1 MAIVT
6 AMVKDLEHLEIVRQ
20 WKEELEA
27 LYAEQDRRKEE

>member
-6 AMVKDLEHLEIVRQ
+6 AMVRDLEHIEIVRQ

>member
-1 MAIVT
+1 MGIVA

-27 LYAEQDRRKEE
+27 LYAEQDVRNKK

>member
-1 MAIVT
+1 MAIVA

-27 LYAEQDRRKEE
+27 LYAEQDVRNKK

>member
-1 MAIVT
+1 MGIVA

-27 LYAEQDRRKEE
+27 LHAEQDVGDKK

>member
-6 AMVKDLEHLEIVRQ
+6 AMVKDLEHLEIVKR

-27 LYAEQDRRKEE
+27 LHAEENRRKEE

>member
-1 MAIVT
+1 MAIVA

-27 LYAEQDRRKEE
+27 LYDKEEM

>member
-6 AMVKDLEHLEIVRQ
+6 AMVKDLEHLEIVKR

-27 LYAEQDRRKEE
+27 LYAEEDRRKKE

>member
-1 MAIVT
+1 MGIVV

-27 LYAEQDRRKEE
+27 LHAEQDLGNNK